1 MASVKMLI
9 LEVDYFLDNGKP
21 VIRIWGKTQ
30 AGKSVVLLDDTF
42 RPYFYVEP
50 VKDITDGELSELK
63 KKLMTIEVE
72 SRKPRRIELVE
83 RKFLSIPRR
92 LMKIYVENPRDVPKF
107 RDHVKEW
114 KEIREEYEYSI
125 PFYRRY
131 LIDRG
136 IRPMGWIEAEGTK
149 AKSKLMA
156 DVVIR
161 AKTIKHFDYEKLPPT
176 RTLAFDIE
184 TVDEDDEPMV
194 IMISLA
200 DSTGFGKVLTYK
212 NLKFRGAEVLEDEAG
227 LLRRFAELMR
237 ERDPDVVVGYNT
249 DRFDFDV
256 ISARASKLGVEL
268 RLGRDD
274 TCLEFVRRV
283 GVSAARLAG
292 RVHVDL
298 YDFVSKIM
306 SDNLLTDVLTLN
318 NVSEELIGKGKKGM
332 SWKRIAE
339 LWKTGKLREVAEY
352 CLWDSKLTL
361 MLSRN
366 ILPQVTEMCRVTGQS
381 MFDVSR
387 MTYAQLVEWLL
398 VRRAHEIGEISPNR
412 PKYEEVMKRRRYPP
426 YTGGYV
432 HTPKE
437 GLHDKIAL
445 FDFKSLYPS
454 ITITHNI
461 SPETLDCMCCRGRA
475 EKERVPE
482 SEHYYCMSRKGFI
495 PAMLEEI
502 VNSRMDIKK
511 RMRREKPGTLIYKSL
526 DNRQNALKILA
537 NSSYGYYGYAGS
549 RWYSRVCA
557 ESITSFGRFY
567 IKKVIEKAE
576 KNGFPVIYGD
586 TDSLF
591 LKVKSM
597 KQARGF
603 LEKVNKSLPGIM
615 ELDFEGFYRSGLFVL
630 AKSGKAA
637 KKRYALIDRNDRII
651 IRGFERVR
659 RDWSNIAKETQ
670 EKVLKAILKDRS
682 PEKAVK
688 IVRETLKRIRSGDV
702 SMDNLVIFSQLTR
715 PIDQYEQ
722 VGPHVAAA
730 VKAMDRGRHIKAG
743 SIISYVITKGTGT
756 ISQRAE
762 PSEDAKDYDP
772 EYYIHNQV
780 MPAAMRILSGLGFSE
795 EEILSGKKESQQ
807 SIGNYIKLGK

>member
-1 MASVKMLI
+1 MAPVKMLV
-9 LEVDYFLDNGKP
+9 LEVDYFMDNGKP

-30 AGKSVVLLDDTF
+30 AGKSVVVLDDTF
-42 RPYFYVEP
+42 IPYFYIEP
-50 VKDITDGELSELK
+50 AKDMKEQELSELK
-63 KKLMTIEVE
+63 KKLMSMEVE
-72 SRKPRRIELVE
+72 ARKPRRIETEE
-83 RKFLSIPRR
+83 RKFLSVPKR
-92 LMKIYVENPRDVPKF
+92 LMKIYVGNPRDVPKF
-107 RDHVKEW
+107 RELVKEW

-136 IRPMGWIEAEGTK
+136 IRPMGWIEVDGTK
-149 AKSKLMA
+149 AKTKLRA
-156 DVVIR
+156 DIVMKAKSIR
-161 AKTIKHFDYEKLPPT
+161 HIDYEKLPPLK
-176 RTLAFDIE
+176 TLAFDIE
-184 TVDEDDEPMV
+184 TVDEDEEPRA
-194 IMISLA
+194 IMISMA
-200 DSTGFGKVLTYK
+200 DSTGFEKVLTYK
-212 NLKFRGAEVLEDEAG
+212 NLKFRGKEVLKDEAS
-227 LLRRFAELMR
+227 LLRRFTELMR
-237 ERDPDVVVGYNT
+237 ERDPDIVVGYNT

-268 RLGRDD
+268 RLGRDESNMD
-274 TCLEFVRRV
+274 FVRRV

-306 SDNLLTDVLTLN
+306 SENLLTDVLTLN
-318 NVSEELIGKGKKGM
+318 NVSEELIGKGKKDM
-332 SWKRIAE
+332 SWKRIRD
-339 LWKTGKLREVAEY
+339 LWKSGDLREVAEY

-366 ILPQVTEMCRVTGQS
+366 IIPQVTEMCRVTGQS

-398 VRRAHEIGEISPNR
+398 MRKAHEAGEISPNR
-412 PKYEEVMKRRRYPP
+412 PKYEEVLKRRKYPP

-461 SPETLDCMCCRGRA
+461 SPETLDCTCCRGKS
-475 EKERVPE
+475 EKERVPG
-482 SEHYYCMSRKGFI
+482 SEHYYCKSRRGFI
-495 PAMLEEI
+495 PAIIEEL
-502 VNSRMDIKK
+502 VNSRMEIKK
-511 RMRREKPGTLIYKSL
+511 RMRREKPGTLVYRSL

-567 IKKVIEKAE
+567 IKRVIEKAE
-576 KNGFPVIYGD
+576 RSGFPVIYGD

-591 LKVKSM
+591 LKVKSIREA
-597 KQARGF
+597 KEF
-603 LEKVNKSLPGIM
+603 LEKVNKSLPGVM

-630 AKSGKAA
+630 AKTGKAA

-670 EKVLKAILKDRS
+670 EKVLRAILKDRS
-682 PEKAVK
+682 PDKAVK
-688 IVRETLKRIRSGDV
+688 VVRETLKRIRSGEV
-702 SMDNLVIFSQLTR
+702 SMENLVIFSQLTR

-743 SIISYVITKGTGT
+743 SVISYVITKGTGT

-795 EEILSGKKESQQ
+795 EEVLSGKKESQQ